1 MNDQRK
7 ENFYDVVI
15 IGGGPAGLTAAL
27 YLARARHRVIVVEKE
42 QFGGQ
47 IATTLDVVNYPGV
60 EKTSGPEL
68 TETMRLQADNFGVEF
83 LMAEAEELL
92 LSGDIKTVKTSR
104 GELSCFCVLLAAG
117 AKPRLAGFS
126 GEEAFRGH
134 GVAYCATCDGEFLLT
149 RKSLSSAAGM
159 RLQRKVFF

>member
-1 MNDQRK
+1 MERK
-7 ENFYDVVI
+7 HLVGTQGALFSWVLDVDV
-15 IGGGPAGLTAAL
+15 
-27 YLARARHRVIVVEKE
+27 YKRQVIVVEKE

-104 GELSCFCVLLAAG
+104 GELSCFCVLLDVYKRQVQESKYPA
-117 AKPRLAGFS
+117 
-126 GEEAFRGH
+126 
-134 GVAYCATCDGEFLLT
+134 
-149 RKSLSSAAGM
+149 SLS
-159 RLQRKVFF
+159 L